1 MTGSK
6 GNSELCFL
14 ESVNFPITEGLG
26 ETKLAASR
34 GATHEVFC
42 YISQLKKRTN
52 REKPVCLTL
61 AGTQICRGFKVHEE
75 TRRKFKLLP

>member
-14 ESVNFPITEGLG
+14 ESVNFPPSEGLG

-34 GATHEVFC
+34 GASHEVFC

-52 REKPVCLTL
+52 RETPVCLTL
-61 AGTQICRGFKVHEE
+61 AGTQICRGLKVHEK
-75 TRRKFKLLP
+75 TSRKFNLFP